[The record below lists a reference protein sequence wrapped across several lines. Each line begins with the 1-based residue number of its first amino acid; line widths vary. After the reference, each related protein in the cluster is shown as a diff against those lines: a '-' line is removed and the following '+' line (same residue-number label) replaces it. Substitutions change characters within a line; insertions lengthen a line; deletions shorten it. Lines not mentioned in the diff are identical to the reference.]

1 LLFLEEK
8 IRRERERERER
19 KNGKERREK
28 IRRKLGG

>member
-19 KNGKERREK
+19 MEKERREK
-28 IRRKLGG
+28 IRRLGG